1 MQRKREQGLP
11 DCRFATVIKRTNDTN
26 ALSIYYKCQLIAQD
40 PFFYVSFAFNCL
52 LQEQVLFILH
62 FNTWEICIVEDRD
75 KICEE
80 KKRRAKHR
88 MQEVEWLSIM

>member
-1 MQRKREQGLP
+1 M
-11 DCRFATVIKRTNDTN
+11 IKRTHDTN
-26 ALSIYYKCQLIAQD
+26 ALSIYCKCQLIAQD
-40 PFFYVSFAFNCL
+40 PLFYVSFASNCL

-80 KKRRAKHR
+80 KQHA
-88 MQEVEWLSIM
+88 QSIGCKILNVSR